1 MPFELYNAP
10 STFTIFNL
18 VFHDKL
24 NEFIIIYI
32 DDILV
37 YSNLMFEELNGKNSM
52 ILMLK
57 YSNLPKSFEIHIDA
71 IGFVIRGVLMPN
83 GHVITFESKKLVK
96 APLKINNS

>member
-1 MPFELYNAP
+1 MPFELHNAL

-57 YSNLPKSFEIHIDA
+57 YSNFSIEI
-71 IGFVIRGVLMPN
+71 
-83 GHVITFESKKLVK
+83 
-96 APLKINNS
+96 